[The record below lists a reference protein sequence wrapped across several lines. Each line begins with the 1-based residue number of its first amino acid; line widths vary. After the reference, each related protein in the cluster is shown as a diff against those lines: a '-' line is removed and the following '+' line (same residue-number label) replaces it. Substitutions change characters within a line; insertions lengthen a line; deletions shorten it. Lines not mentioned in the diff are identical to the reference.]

1 MTDANLWLGSSASYG
16 ALANGFELRIPEW
29 FNMADAT
36 VGRHARGIFSD
47 RIALVCS
54 SGEEGAQQTLTYRE
68 LDLEARRCA
77 KFLKLHGVRRGDVVI
92 CYTPQ
97 GLTAALTH
105 LAAYLIGAI
114 VAPLSLL
121 YGRDTLRHAMNDSQ
135 AMREKLRSRNTRWKH
150 PSARRKQHDL
160 ATQPCFCSPRA
171 PQVYLKAS
179 CMHIGWS

>member
-1 MTDANLWLGSSASYG
+1 
-16 ALANGFELRIPEW
+16 
-29 FNMADAT
+29 MADAT

-114 VAPLSLL
+114 VAPLSLFVWTRHIASRHERQPSPHRRDNTAGM
-121 YGRDTLRHAMNDSQ
+121 GRTAGTSQ
-135 AMREKLRSRNTRWKH
+135 
-150 PSARRKQHDL
+150 
-160 ATQPCFCSPRA
+160 
-171 PQVYLKAS
+171 
-179 CMHIGWS
+179 